1 MKQYYLV
8 LLAALMLI
16 ACKKDVTHD
25 NGEYAFLGG
34 EIINPNSP
42 YLILSKFEKVL
53 DTITLDDNNRFLY
66 KIDNLDAGLYSFSY
80 GGEFQ
85 LVLLESRDSIMFRLN
100 TIDFDE
106 SLVFT
111 GKGAKKNNYLINMF
125 LETEVEEEKVLGL
138 SQLLPEKFEARLD
151 EIKEA
156 KTKKL
161 QAFNKKHSNSELFN
175 KIAQAN
181 IDYNYYLSKEVY
193 PFAYYGNNELKNLE
207 SLPEDFYSYRKDI
220 NYNNS
225 LIKGYFP
232 YYTFLRYHFNN
243 LALTKHFEHSNESH
257 FDRNSLCYNIDKV
270 HLIDSLTTDDDIKNN
285 LLYHNVIRYVNSTK
299 NVESCDVLLKSFFK
313 KSTDESNKKQLAM
326 LTKRLKTLRSGNE
339 FPNVAL
345 VDYNNSEVEIQSL
358 IKKPTI
364 IYFWTYALRGH
375 FKDSH
380 KKVKQLKAKYPEFD
394 FIGININGGDPKL
407 FGKTLKR
414 YNFSTENEYQFVNPD
429 ESKEILALNSIS
441 KVMLVDK
448 NGNITLNNA
457 NLFSYKFE
465 EQLLGLIN
473 R

>member
-34 EIINPNSP
+34 EIINPNSA

-85 LVLLESRDSIMFRLN
+85 LVLLESLDSIMFRLN

-299 NVESCDVLLKSFFK
+299 NVESC
-313 KSTDESNKKQLAM
+313 
-326 LTKRLKTLRSGNE
+326 
-339 FPNVAL
+339 
-345 VDYNNSEVEIQSL
+345 
-358 IKKPTI
+358 
-364 IYFWTYALRGH
+364 
-375 FKDSH
+375 
-380 KKVKQLKAKYPEFD
+380 
-394 FIGININGGDPKL
+394 
-407 FGKTLKR
+407 
-414 YNFSTENEYQFVNPD
+414 
-429 ESKEILALNSIS
+429 
-441 KVMLVDK
+441 
-448 NGNITLNNA
+448 
-457 NLFSYKFE
+457 
-465 EQLLGLIN
+465 
-473 R
+473 